1 MLSFAGRF
9 GDGTGDCSKCLMKGA
24 CNRNRQQNQE
34 YIIHIT
40 SGDQGLLE
48 RSLSRH
54 LAPHRA
60 LTLCWAPHLSVGQP
74 GGMETKLMR
83 SLGLGLVF
91 CATLGIAAIL
101 K

>member
-1 MLSFAGRF
+1 MLSFVGRF
-9 GDGTGDCSKCLMKGA
+9 RDGTGACSKCLMKGA
-24 CNRNRQQNQE
+24 CNRSRQQNQE
-34 YIIHIT
+34 HIIHIV

-60 LTLCWAPHLSVGQP
+60 LTSHWAPHLVVGQP

-91 CATLGIAAIL
+91 CATLGIVAIL